1 MRLVTGR
8 STTVRFMLEGRA
20 AGRGELK
27 LTITGGKGVSD
38 APIHRLPVKA
48 ALLHEAA
55 SVSGQTQA
63 AVAQGLAP
71 LGALHPSYGGLELS
85 LSSTALTGV
94 EYGIEQLIAYPYG
107 CLEQLSSRLLAMI
120 GRRPGAALP
129 HGSAQRATQADRDRA
144 HRGDGDAAQRW
155 GL

>member
-27 LTITGGKGVSD
+27 FTITGGKGVSD
-38 APIHRLPVKA
+38 VLIHRLPVKA

-55 SVSGQTQA
+55 SVWADPA
-63 AVAQGLAP
+63 AVAGLAP
-71 LGALHPSYGGLELS
+71 LGALHPSYGGLDS

-94 EYGIEQLIAYPYG
+94 EAS
-107 CLEQLSSRLLAMI
+107 SSRSPTPMVA
-120 GRRPGAALP
+120 
-129 HGSAQRATQADRDRA
+129 SNS
-144 HRGDGDAAQRW
+144 
-155 GL
+155 